1 MAELGDGGGG
11 GAARAPSSSNSSSGS
26 TLNAVPRSDK
36 PLRASEGTEVGGVTM
51 LGTVDLSGIF
61 SSTPASSSSYKPTYL
76 KPVDLAAPAAAPK
89 RQQTIIV
96 VTTVLTGYVG
106 TGSIYP
112 TLATSAPPLV
122 SYATTP
128 NSVPASM
135 PGMPMLP
142 PTGGIAAPW
151 SLPAQSQLQ
160 PQQMPHHQ
168 PHQTYSYT
176 GYDNN
181 PSAYYPPPASSNYYH
196 QPPNPYGGGNISMP
210 SLPPV
215 GVPPL
220 PPTENAPPPP
230 TSTSTSTASIAASP
244 WLTNAEQQQ
253 QGQQGIPYNYMT
265 GR

>member
-1 MAELGDGGGG
+1 M
-11 GAARAPSSSNSSSGS
+11 S
-26 TLNAVPRSDK
+26 K
-36 PLRASEGTEVGGVTM
+36 ASEGTEVGGVTM

-76 KPVDLAAPAAAPK
+76 KTADLTVPITAPK

-96 VTTVLTGYVG
+96 VTTVLTGYMD

-122 SYATTP
+122 SYATTS
-128 NSVPASM
+128 NSLPASM
-135 PGMPMLP
+135 PGMPLLP
-142 PTGGIAAPW
+142 SPGGIAAPW
-151 SLPAQSQLQ
+151 SLPIQ
-160 PQQMPHHQ
+160 PHTQQMPHHH

-176 GYDNN
+176 GYDNSIN
-181 PSAYYPPPASSNYYH
+181 PNAYYPPPANSNYYQ
-196 QPPNPYGGGNISMP
+196 QPPNPYGGGSIGMP
-210 SLPPV
+210 ALPPV

-220 PPTENAPPPP
+220 PPAESAPPPP
-230 TSTSTSTASIAASP
+230 SSAASIAASP
-244 WLTNAEQQQ
+244 WMTNAEQKQ

>member
-1 MAELGDGGGG
+1 
-11 GAARAPSSSNSSSGS
+11 
-26 TLNAVPRSDK
+26 
-36 PLRASEGTEVGGVTM
+36 M

-61 SSTPASSSSYKPTYL
+61 SSTPTSSSSYKPSYM
-76 KPVDLAAPAAAPK
+76 KSADLTVPASTPK

-122 SYATTP
+122 SYATTS
-128 NSVPASM
+128 NSLPASM

-142 PTGGIAAPW
+142 PSGGIAAPW
-151 SLPAQSQLQ
+151 SLPAQSQA
-160 PQQMPHHQ
+160 QQMPHHQ

-176 GYDNN
+176 GYDNSN
-181 PSAYYPPPASSNYYH
+181 SNAYYPPPANSNYYH
-196 QPPNPYGGGNISMP
+196 TPTNPYGGSVVMP
-210 SLPPV
+210 ALPPV

-220 PPTENAPPPP
+220 PPTESAPPPP
-230 TSTSTSTASIAASP
+230 SSAASIAASP
-244 WLTNAEQQQ
+244 WMTNAEQKQ